1 MGNLQRVDS
10 MDISIPSDLVTI
22 TNQDKFQRQS
32 VLHGELLAE
41 SFSGNRFPGLNGIT
55 VGYSTGNNTLVKV
68 SAKLMGND
76 YSEGINKNNIEKA
89 FDTIKKFGSIDFN
102 NDEVYNS
109 AQVRSVDVF
118 KNVKVNPEYGVSRYV
133 DALKTR
139 AIPPNRIDKTAK
151 WGKKSVVWKRN
162 VSSYK
167 ERMIA
172 YDKVMELMKYKNK
185 DFLMLHD
192 KAKIMADY
200 ENVLRFETN
209 TGSKGALKK
218 IRERFNTQDNNLSSV
233 LESESNVLWSIYERM
248 VSEEN
253 NGQLNIWDNHDTSQ
267 FQSWSDAKD
276 EIGLRTIIEMFDGNY
291 DSIRAYM
298 MRFYS
303 EGSNPTREI
312 KKIKQRCIEYHQR
325 KEALKMDRAHLYQVG
340 DLVGELESK
349 LRVA

>member
-10 MDISIPSDLVTI
+10 MDISISSDLITI
-22 TNQDKFQRQS
+22 TNKDKFQRQN
-32 VLHGELLAE
+32 VLHGELVAE
-41 SFSGNRFPGLNGIT
+41 SFSGQRFPGLNGIS
-55 VGYSTGNNTLVKV
+55 VGYSSGNNTLIKV

-76 YSEGINKNNIEKA
+76 YAEGINKNNIEKA
-89 FDTIKKFGSIDFN
+89 FDTIKKFGALDFDN
-102 NDEVYNS
+102 QEFYDNAVL
-109 AQVRSVDVF
+109 RSVDVF
-118 KNVKVNPEYGVSRYV
+118 KNVKVNPEYGVGRYV

-172 YDKVMELMKYKNK
+172 YDKVMELMKHTNK
-185 DFLMLHD
+185 EFLMLHD
-192 KAKIMADY
+192 KSKIMADY

-209 TGSKGALKK
+209 TGASGAMKK
-218 IRERFNTQDNNLSSV
+218 IRERFNTEDNNLCSV
-233 LESESNVLWSIYERM
+233 LESESNVLWKIYERM

-253 NGQLNIWDNHDTSQ
+253 SNQLNIWDNHDTSA
-267 FQSWSDAKD
+267 FDSWSDCVS

-291 DSIRAYM
+291 DSVKSYM
-298 MRFYS
+298 LRFYG
-303 EGSNPTREI
+303 EKSNPTREI

-325 KEALKMDRAHLYQVG
+325 KEALKLSKAHLYQVG

-349 LRVA
+349 LKVA